1 MTRSLDP
8 STILCCLVLFVAGAN
23 AATFVTYDT
32 ALSHTVPYYESRLS
46 FMGAHLVAA
55 SENVD
60 VMCLQQLWEE
70 TDLASIHHRLKDS
83 FPYSYSFVDGVTGV
97 NPACS
102 ASLESL
108 STCLGTNCRDEFDI
122 DFETGH
128 HCMMT
133 QCNDTYAD
141 IYAEDCDRCVK
152 YELQMNNT
160 DFTNIHACTENSDR
174 TFRGTAGLLLLSRT
188 PLLRK
193 SSLRF
198 NAMGTDRGLLYAETQ
213 FTGSDDIIGLSC
225 TQLTAPSDDALYVGT
240 PYGAYAS
247 FSAEHDAQVSAM
259 LSFLNAKTADSQVL
273 LGGLSSGPASDS
285 TGVSAVFG
293 SSYETV
299 LSNGWKSAYVSAHG
313 TECTYCSSNTLV
325 AASGSTQATSI
336 LDNILLSGL
345 MQSDYQ
351 TSVSRLFVESSYSVA
366 SGVTDLSTHYGLSVT
381 IELRSTSRFVSY
393 NLGLLTTMPAYAE
406 RRSAVEDTLLDG
418 TKDVDVLCLQ
428 EVWEEPDQR
437 LVKDVLADRFPH
449 VHSFVDFSASSTASA
464 PACTADVLPL
474 AQCANDK
481 CLASFA
487 QGFTAGYYCV
497 MTQCNDTY
505 VDIYKTDCDRCLK
518 YQLGAQWPDLS
529 GAVTTCVTDVSRS
542 YPMTAGIMLFTRTP
556 MFRKDKLEFNSVQ
569 IDRGLLYGEVDDARG
584 LGRMGL
590 MCTHLTDQG
599 DPRYYGPEPYGH
611 YSTFELEQRHEIFQ
625 LDSFLSAKEVPS
637 FVLMGDLNTGPAN
650 PDTEVTASFPEN
662 YELLLE
668 QGWYNPYVGHDN
680 LGSCTWCDDNTLAV
694 AQYPNTTLEILD
706 HVMLRGQISHAYM
719 LSTGLR
725 FHTHPLN
732 INDSGLI
739 VTDPSDHY
747 GVHVEVRARE
757 SSTFMTFNTA
767 LLTTVP
773 AYPERRAVFMDNI
786 KSELQGVD
794 YLCLQEAWEE
804 SDQRALVTELTDFFP
819 YVHSFVNFSVPMSQ
833 TPPCAVATVQ
843 ALGMCLAQK
852 CMASASSFDSLYYCA
867 MSECGDVYGTV
878 YQKDCDRCLKYHLGL
893 NPTDLNAV
901 LTTCAS
907 DTTRGYGLT
916 AGVMLFSRTPLV
928 NTVAH
933 KFTSFGMDR
942 GMLYAETEDAFG
954 LGTIGLACS
963 HLTHQGDQTYYG
975 PMPYGQ
981 YGTYEFEQRVQIHE
995 AADMLTQKSVSS
1007 LVWMGDFNT
1016 GPASEPDSVTA
1027 SFGDNY
1033 AAILE
1038 YGFTSPYIGFD
1049 GSADCTWCADN
1060 TLATAQY
1067 PNTTQEYLDHVFLR
1081 GRVADAYMLST
1092 SRHYTSHNLN
1102 INYYGMT
1109 ITDISDHYG
1118 VSVTLKARTTSTLMT
1133 YNVGLLTTLPVYAER
1148 TGVAADL
1155 ILDKVDQVDYL
1166 CLQEV
1171 WQEHDQRSLAS
1182 ALKDRF
1188 PYMHSFVNFS
1198 DAESSAPA
1206 CSGAQLGPLSSC
1218 VATSDCL
1225 TSTSFDQ
1232 LYYCVM
1238 QKCNDSYVDVYQT
1251 DCDRCLKHQMAI
1263 YPTDMATAFGTCMAP
1278 GLGFGLTGGVMLMSR
1293 TPLTSLD
1300 TLRFTSMGM
1309 DRVFLYAETEDAA
1322 GLGHLAIG
1330 CTHLTHQGDHTYYGP
1345 YPYGQY
1351 DTYKAEQLV
1360 QIQEINAYF
1369 KTKREASAAEIGQV
1383 LLGDFNTGPDAAKYN
1398 VVNSFGSNYDTLIAD
1413 GWDSTYVGKDGAECT
1428 WCEYNS
1434 LAVAQYPDTARELL
1448 DHIFTRGSLQNA
1460 YMLSA
1465 ERDFMNPL
1473 VSWDYYGV
1481 QTIQD
1486 LSDHYAVRVVMKPK
1500 KTTVFQSYNTALLS
1514 SVPHY
1519 SLRREP
1525 MIESL
1530 VSQSKDVDVLCLQEV
1545 WEESDQ
1551 RAIVTALQDT
1561 FPYVH
1566 SFVDFSTAST
1576 PSAPSCTEASLL
1588 NDIGACIL
1596 ANCSSTFMLG
1606 FEAFY
1611 DCLATECTELYE
1623 QVYQTDCD
1631 RCLKYQLGL
1640 YPTDLNL
1647 VFTTCAT
1654 DMTRNYGLTGGI
1666 MLFSRKPMANTDS
1679 LKYVTFGFDRGLLYA
1694 EIEDSLLGS
1703 VGLTCTHLTHQGDP
1717 LYYGPL
1723 PFAQYKDYADEQKSQ
1738 VIALDILISGK
1749 TVKNQVLMGDFNT
1762 GPESAKYNITASFAA
1777 NYDLI
1782 RSTYKWVDDYVG
1794 DDGNECT
1801 WCAYDTLALEQYAT
1815 STNELLDHVFS
1826 RGPFLSSSLLASERN
1841 YIDQARF
1848 VNDELFTD
1856 LSDHYGVKT
1865 EFSPDYC
1872 AAGMHEC
1879 SSSATCTPTVGSYT
1893 CECNSGFLGSGLVCT
1908 DINECEASP
1917 CSDHAD
1923 CANTPGSYT
1932 CTCHTGYF
1940 DASGECKDIEEC
1952 ASDLDNCNAH
1962 ASCTNTPGSFHCVC
1976 LSGFEG
1982 NGIDCGDIDE
1992 CHLGLDSCHANA
2004 TCSNTHG
2011 AYTCMCNPGFDG
2023 DGIDCEAEPSEPSSS
2038 EDSSDDDTDI
2048 AAQEDAE
2055 EDDLVEKYY
2064 VVYIAPPV
2072 GAVVVIA
2079 SALGVFMCLK
2089 KRKDRSDPESD
2100 RRHLELV

>member
-878 YQKDCDRCLKYHLGL
+878 YQKDCDRCLKY
-893 NPTDLNAV
+893 
-901 LTTCAS
+901 
-907 DTTRGYGLT
+907 
-916 AGVMLFSRTPLV
+916 
-928 NTVAH
+928 
-933 KFTSFGMDR
+933 
-942 GMLYAETEDAFG
+942 
-954 LGTIGLACS
+954 
-963 HLTHQGDQTYYG
+963 
-975 PMPYGQ
+975 
-981 YGTYEFEQRVQIHE
+981 
-995 AADMLTQKSVSS
+995 
-1007 LVWMGDFNT
+1007 
-1016 GPASEPDSVTA
+1016 
-1027 SFGDNY
+1027 
-1033 AAILE
+1033 
-1038 YGFTSPYIGFD
+1038 
-1049 GSADCTWCADN
+1049 
-1060 TLATAQY
+1060 
-1067 PNTTQEYLDHVFLR
+1067 
-1081 GRVADAYMLST
+1081 
-1092 SRHYTSHNLN
+1092 
-1102 INYYGMT
+1102 
-1109 ITDISDHYG
+1109 
-1118 VSVTLKARTTSTLMT
+1118 
-1133 YNVGLLTTLPVYAER
+1133 
-1148 TGVAADL
+1148 
-1155 ILDKVDQVDYL
+1155 
-1166 CLQEV
+1166 
-1171 WQEHDQRSLAS
+1171 
-1182 ALKDRF
+1182 
-1188 PYMHSFVNFS
+1188 
-1198 DAESSAPA
+1198 
-1206 CSGAQLGPLSSC
+1206 
-1218 VATSDCL
+1218 
-1225 TSTSFDQ
+1225 
-1232 LYYCVM
+1232 
-1238 QKCNDSYVDVYQT
+1238 
-1251 DCDRCLKHQMAI
+1251 
-1263 YPTDMATAFGTCMAP
+1263 
-1278 GLGFGLTGGVMLMSR
+1278 
-1293 TPLTSLD
+1293 
-1300 TLRFTSMGM
+1300 
-1309 DRVFLYAETEDAA
+1309 
-1322 GLGHLAIG
+1322 
-1330 CTHLTHQGDHTYYGP
+1330 
-1345 YPYGQY
+1345 
-1351 DTYKAEQLV
+1351 
-1360 QIQEINAYF
+1360 
-1369 KTKREASAAEIGQV
+1369 
-1383 LLGDFNTGPDAAKYN
+1383 
-1398 VVNSFGSNYDTLIAD
+1398 
-1413 GWDSTYVGKDGAECT
+1413 
-1428 WCEYNS
+1428 
-1434 LAVAQYPDTARELL
+1434 
-1448 DHIFTRGSLQNA
+1448 
-1460 YMLSA
+1460 
-1465 ERDFMNPL
+1465 
-1473 VSWDYYGV
+1473 
-1481 QTIQD
+1481 
-1486 LSDHYAVRVVMKPK
+1486 
-1500 KTTVFQSYNTALLS
+1500 
-1514 SVPHY
+1514 
-1519 SLRREP
+1519 
-1525 MIESL
+1525 
-1530 VSQSKDVDVLCLQEV
+1530 
-1545 WEESDQ
+1545 
-1551 RAIVTALQDT
+1551 
-1561 FPYVH
+1561 
-1566 SFVDFSTAST
+1566 
-1576 PSAPSCTEASLL
+1576 
-1588 NDIGACIL
+1588 
-1596 ANCSSTFMLG
+1596 
-1606 FEAFY
+1606 
-1611 DCLATECTELYE
+1611 
-1623 QVYQTDCD
+1623 
-1631 RCLKYQLGL
+1631 QLGL